1 MKYTIK
7 AMRKNLPEKADYLWE
22 YKYSNNQLITF
33 DSKDDALMTI
43 DRLKSSLD
51 GFPLYLFDVVEQAS

>member
-22 YKYSNNQLITF
+22 YKYSNNQLIKF

-43 DRLKSSLD
+43 DRLKRNLD
-51 GFPLYLFDVVEQAS
+51 GFPLYSFEVLEQE

>member
-51 GFPLYLFDVVEQAS
+51 GFPLYSFEVLEQE

>member
-7 AMRKNLPEKADYLWE
+7 AMRKNLAEKADYLWE

-33 DSKDDALMTI
+33 NSKDDALMTI

-51 GFPLYLFDVVEQAS
+51 GFPLYQFDVVEQAA

>member
-1 MKYTIK
+1 
-7 AMRKNLPEKADYLWE
+7 MRKNLPEKADYLWE

-43 DRLKSSLD
+43 DRLKRNLD
-51 GFPLYLFDVVEQAS
+51 GFPLYSFEVLEQE

>member
-43 DRLKSSLD
+43 DRLKSNLD
-51 GFPLYLFDVVEQAS
+51 GFPLYQFDVVEQAS

>member
-7 AMRKNLPEKADYLWE
+7 AMRKNLPEKADYAWE

-33 DSKDDALMTI
+33 NSKDDALMTI

-51 GFPLYLFDVVEQAS
+51 GFPLYSFEVLEQE

>member
-7 AMRKNLPEKADYLWE
+7 AMRKNLSEKADYLWE

>member
-51 GFPLYLFDVVEQAS
+51 GFPLFSFDVVEQAS